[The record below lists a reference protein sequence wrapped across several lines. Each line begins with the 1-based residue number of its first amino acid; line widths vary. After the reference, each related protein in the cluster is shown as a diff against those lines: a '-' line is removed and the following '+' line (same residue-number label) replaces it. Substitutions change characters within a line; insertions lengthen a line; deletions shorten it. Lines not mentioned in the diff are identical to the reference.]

1 MDKMFLKC
9 RELLLG
15 NTKSKLSDEAI
26 DLLSISILAL
36 YLNDGEIILERM
48 PEIIKNLDIIKVDY
62 KTVFE
67 MIREINRNAVYDEY
81 KDTAGANVT
90 LFNNNGIIETL
101 IISLSQR
108 NSKLEIIDTM
118 VHELTH
124 LLRKGEILGGDGCLS
139 FYEGISVRHRDM
151 LYNNVI
157 RVHVGLEDAIVE
169 HHAKETITT
178 LVEFLKGEKED
189 SICKSLLDG
198 EQLEYSDVE
207 PCAYNFFNRTLDI
220 LCEDD
225 IFKEEL
231 EKTFRTP
238 DHLGK
243 GMMRRF
249 NAVLGSDDA
258 FADYSCLF
266 DQMIEALINHDN
278 RRSDVLCGIIAEM
291 TKSFFFE
298 SGANEKRGI
307 KRPLEK
313 A

>member
-1 MDKMFLKC
+1 M
-9 RELLLG
+9 
-15 NTKSKLSDEAI
+15 
-26 DLLSISILAL
+26 LSISILAL

-48 PEIIKNLDIIKVDY
+48 PKIIKNLDIIKIDY
-62 KTVFE
+62 KTVCE
-67 MIREINRNAVYDEY
+67 MIREINKNAVYDEY

-108 NSKLEIIDTM
+108 DSKLEIIDTM

-124 LLRKGEILGGDGCLS
+124 LLRKGEVLGGVDRLS

-151 LYNNVI
+151 LHNNVT
-157 RVHVGLEDAIVE
+157 RVHVWFEDAIVE

-243 GMMRRF
+243 GMMQRF
-249 NAVLGSDDA
+249 NAVLERDDA
-258 FADYSCLF
+258 FSDYSCLF
-266 DQMIEALINHDN
+266 DQMMEALINHDN
-278 RRSDVLCGIIAEM
+278 RRADVFCGIIAEM

-298 SGANEKRGI
+298 SEANEKREI

-313 A
+313 V